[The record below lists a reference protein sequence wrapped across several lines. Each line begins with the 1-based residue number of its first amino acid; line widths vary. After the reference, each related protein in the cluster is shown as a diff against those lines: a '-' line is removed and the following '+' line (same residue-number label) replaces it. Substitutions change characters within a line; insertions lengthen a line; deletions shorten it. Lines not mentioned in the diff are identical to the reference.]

1 MEQNKRLKN
10 AQKFTRI
17 NRNRKTERI
26 YSETKI
32 INGGKF
38 NIVKC
43 AEFGVERTSRKVR
56 EKSVKRTSVPK
67 SKSKSDIKGSFP
79 KCAGEQPRKPKK
91 LAEMPTNVKIE
102 NMPDNVQNLLNPT
115 KNTKLTEKP
124 SKYKNTNLLK
134 NRLEIVGDVKVCCC

>member
-1 MEQNKRLKN
+1 MGGADLEQYKSLEN
-10 AQKFTRI
+10 AQKFTRM
-17 NRNRKTERI
+17 NRKRKAERI

-67 SKSKSDIKGSFP
+67 SKSD
-79 KCAGEQPRKPKK
+79 RK
-91 LAEMPTNVKIE
+91 
-102 NMPDNVQNLLNPT
+102 
-115 KNTKLTEKP
+115 
-124 SKYKNTNLLK
+124 
-134 NRLEIVGDVKVCCC
+134 